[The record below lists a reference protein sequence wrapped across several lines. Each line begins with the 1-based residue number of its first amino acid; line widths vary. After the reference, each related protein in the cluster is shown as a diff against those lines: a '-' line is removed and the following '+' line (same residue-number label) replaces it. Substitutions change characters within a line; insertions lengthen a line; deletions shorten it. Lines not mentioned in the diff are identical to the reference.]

1 MYKNNKLLFN
11 LSPVASTTKILNN
24 FIILSFPPEASRPI
38 FAAKDKA
45 VTAPVCADRSWA
57 QFRPKKNEKNEENN
71 KKMDSEGLIVSI
83 FVSKK
88 LEASELC

>member
-38 FAAKDKA
+38 LAAKDKA

-57 QFRPKKNEKNEENN
+57 QFRPEKNEKNEENN
-71 KKMDSEGLIVSI
+71 RKLDHVGLIVSI
-83 FVSKK
+83 FVFKK
-88 LEASELC
+88 QEASELC